1 MRNQYKIY
9 PKEFKNEI
17 IPIQTGKCFVIM
29 PFDSKYDIV
38 YGEIKKYLTDHH
50 FQCNRADDI
59 SGSSIIMSKIIF
71 EILNSQFVI
80 ADLTGQNPNV
90 FYELGI
96 AHSFKDASNVIII
109 EQDNTKC
116 PFDLSH
122 LFHINY
128 DPSNL
133 KLLTAKIVEHISDI
147 KYISDFYEILNVK
160 GIVNYISD
168 NADEFVHYIVE
179 TFDKDI
185 SVITEIINGNTN
197 FNDNQLETLLNKF
210 EVVLTN
216 LYANRNMQIYTG
228 VMKVYFEVIFA
239 TAFSKITENHI
250 KQFICGL
257 NENDQISLVID
268 LMIRLADNN
277 KIFKHSMEWIVNYF
291 DKTKAT
297 TIDLNK
303 YKLERFLMLSD
314 DVKVNEIIID
324 SLYSEKRLI
333 RERMAN
339 IIGEKKLTQGKD
351 ALYSQLHNEENNF
364 NIRSIIHAI
373 SKINPPDGLEI
384 IEKWVDENNE
394 KIINNK
400 DFFMFHHIYTAMSR
414 MDNTDNKIHIKQF
427 ENKFGKYIN

>member
-38 YGEIKKYLTDHH
+38 YGEIKKYLTEHN

-59 SGSSIIMSKIIF
+59 SGSSIIMSKIIS

-96 AHSFKDASNVIII
+96 AHSFKDANNVIII

-128 DPSNL
+128 DQSNL

-147 KYISDFYEILNVK
+147 KYISDFYDILNVK
-160 GIVNYISD
+160 GIINYISD
-168 NADEFVHYIVE
+168 NADEFVNYIVDV
-179 TFDKDI
+179 FDKEV
-185 SVITEIINGNTN
+185 SVITEIINDNTN
-197 FNDNQLETLLNKF
+197 FNDNQLDAILNKF
-210 EVVLTN
+210 ESVLVN
-216 LYANRNMQIYTG
+216 LYSNRNILIYTG
-228 VMKVYFEVIFA
+228 VIKVYFEVIIA
-239 TAFSKITENHI
+239 TSFSKITENHI
-250 KQFICGL
+250 KQFISNL
-257 NENDQISLVID
+257 KENDQISLVID

-277 KIFKHSMEWIVNYF
+277 KMFKYSMEWIINYF
-291 DKTKAT
+291 AKPRVT

-314 DVKVNEIIID
+314 DIKINEIIID
-324 SLYSEKRLI
+324 SLYSEIPLI
-333 RERMAN
+333 RENIAD
-339 IIGEKKLTQGKD
+339 IIGEKKLTQGVST
-351 ALYSQLHNEENNF
+351 LYSQLYREENNF
-364 NIRSIIHAI
+364 SMRSIIHAI
-373 SKINPPDGLEI
+373 SKINPPDGLDI
-384 IEKWVDENNE
+384 IEKWIDENNK
-394 KIINNK
+394 KIIDNK
-400 DFFMFHHIYTAMSR
+400 DYFLFHHIYTALSR
-414 MDNTDNKIHIKQF
+414 MDNSENRAHIKQF
-427 ENKFGKYIN
+427 KNRFGKYMN